1 MTEGRF
7 PWPEIGLKPDRVVAE
22 SHVFRGLRQTCLQR
36 VGDKRRYALV
46 CEETALKFRVELT
59 GILSESDDQIDPY
72 LPHQALTNLRQA
84 LDGEQGPA
92 LFQFLRYS
100 PWLIAFLEVR
110 GASLGP
116 LHRGVMLAR
125 LLDLLVRLMEERGL
139 TGGRLRAPYRLLL
152 RARFLVLARLSQEEH
167 RAEAMKYLPDLDLE
181 VREAWR
187 AWGQTMLQ
195 LPVEMSMV
203 LARYGRKA
211 EEEGGLLLFQPQ
223 GEALWSFASGEE
235 ELPFTEQL
243 LTRWFLPRYDLDR
256 TLRVLSKLPESGE
269 AMPSS
274 GRVKGILHRLRVGV
288 ARRWRQL
295 LPALQVPVS
304 LVAVLLLG
312 LPLVLPQRLWLCGAL
327 IVAVALALAAIF
339 QIPVLGT
346 RPLRYTLPRITLAI
360 LIGYLALVS
369 SNEIMTFAIEAYD
382 HHPLLAWATTLG
394 STMVAFLAIY
404 VEARRRLE
412 TGRLAFRRAGRVLAI
427 AAARSL
433 ALGWLILAPAGGFLL
448 AGTEVTK
455 RAQSWEGPV
464 GGLPIYPQLIF
475 VLAPLALFVG
485 IFVQT
490 IWEEYPLTHPI

>member
-1 MTEGRF
+1 MIEGRF
-7 PWPEIGLKPDRVVAE
+7 PWPEIGLEPDRVIAE
-22 SHVFRGLRQTCLQR
+22 SHVFRGLRQGYLQR

-167 RAEAMKYLPDLDLE
+167 RDEAMKYLPELNLQM
-181 VREAWR
+181 REAWR

-195 LPVEMSMV
+195 SPVEMSVV
-203 LARYGRKA
+203 LARYGREA

-223 GEALWSFASGEE
+223 GEALWPFASGEE

-243 LTRWFLPRYDLDR
+243 LTRWFLPRYDLNR
-256 TLRVLSKLPESGE
+256 TLQVLSKLPEPGE
-269 AMPSS
+269 ATPPS
-274 GRVKGILHRLRVGV
+274 GRVKSILCRLRLRVAGT
-288 ARRWRQL
+288 WRQL

-304 LVAVLLLG
+304 LGAVLLLG
-312 LPLVLPQRLWLCGAL
+312 LPLLLPQRLWLCGTLGLAMG
-327 IVAVALALAAIF
+327 LALAAIV
-339 QIPVLGT
+339 QILLLGT
-346 RPLRYTLPRITLAI
+346 RPLRYTLPRITLAT
-360 LIGYLALVS
+360 LVGYLALVS
-369 SNEIMTFAIEAYD
+369 SNEIMAFAIEAYN
-382 HHPLLAWATTLG
+382 HPPLAWATTLG

-412 TGRLAFRRAGRVLAI
+412 TGRLALGRAGRVLAI

-433 ALGWLILAPAGGFLL
+433 TLGWLILAPAGGLLL

-464 GGLPIYPQLIF
+464 GGLPIYPQLVF